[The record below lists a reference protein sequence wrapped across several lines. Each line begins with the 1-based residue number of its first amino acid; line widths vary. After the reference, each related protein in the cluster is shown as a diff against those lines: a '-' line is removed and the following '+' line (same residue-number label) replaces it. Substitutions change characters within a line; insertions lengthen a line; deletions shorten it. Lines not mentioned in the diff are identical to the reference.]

1 MKHEDI
7 MKERSN
13 RVKDAISKHHY
24 TFDAL
29 EKITG
34 IPHSTM
40 QRYVS
45 GTTDKIPVTFY
56 EAIAT
61 ATSTPVEY
69 LLCIDLI
76 IKEKEIAPG
85 ESTESDDEMKD
96 VEMIAVKATEKQWT
110 YILNKLS
117 QENRDKLQEQ
127 AELLLLKQQVQADKE
142 VK

>member
-61 ATSTPVEY
+61 ATSTPVAPAEKCLIIFAMY
-69 LLCIDLI
+69 ECQYKAILAQYSHIPILLLC
-76 IKEKEIAPG
+76 
-85 ESTESDDEMKD
+85 
-96 VEMIAVKATEKQWT
+96 
-110 YILNKLS
+110 
-117 QENRDKLQEQ
+117 
-127 AELLLLKQQVQADKE
+127 
-142 VK
+142 